1 MTREERRLPR
11 WGGTEL
17 TRRML
22 INGAV
27 ASGISAGAATMLAT
41 HGAAQDATPDASPVV
56 APSTSMTR
64 ADYHAALRET
74 FDLSEAGATGGTLIL
89 GDTGDIRT
97 FQPHVATDSA
107 ALSLIQFVYQ
117 RLADASPIDG
127 QPRPS
132 LADSWE
138 MAGDGVTYTF
148 HLNPNAT
155 WHDGQPVTADDVVFS
170 FDSILDEQSLSTR
183 TSRVAPALASYR
195 AIDETTIEMVGFAPS
210 ATFLEDTAM
219 QVYILP
225 RHVWQ
230 DVPVGEWGSD
240 PGGTG
245 TDPSRVVGSGP
256 FRFVEWVINDHVT
269 LERNADYWN
278 PDEMPVL
285 DQFIRRVFPE
295 ESSKVAAVQ
304 TGGAEIISVSSSQV
318 DALQEANPDLTVT
331 SYPTLSFMHYYC
343 NLDPEKSPFFS
354 DVRVRQAMMYAL
366 DRQLIADTIYQG
378 YAQPATGTQPEL
390 SVAYRPDE
398 ITTVYTYD
406 PEKAKALLDEAGW
419 VEGSD
424 GIREKDGVRFSF
436 ETMFSESSQNYAN
449 QIPYMQQAWREVG
462 IEQNPAAMP
471 FPSIVDLA
479 NAGDFDMVMGG
490 FTWNVNG
497 DQSVMYACDSAPP
510 QGYNRMGYCN
520 ERFDELDALQ
530 RVELDPEKRIS
541 YLVEQTNIVN
551 DELASSVILFTDGI
565 FASAPKVHNFHP
577 NGYDALW
584 SLPYIWMEQ

>member
-1 MTREERRLPR
+1 
-11 WGGTEL
+11 
-17 TRRML
+17 
-22 INGAV
+22 
-27 ASGISAGAATMLAT
+27 
-41 HGAAQDATPDASPVV
+41 
-56 APSTSMTR
+56 MTR
-64 ADYHAALRET
+64 ADYHAALREA
-74 FDLSEAGATGGTLIL
+74 FDLSDAEATGGTLIL

-107 ALSLIQFVYQ
+107 ALALIQFVYQ

-127 QPRPS
+127 MPRPV
-132 LADSWE
+132 LADSWD
-138 MAGDGVTYTF
+138 MAADGVTYTF
-148 HLNPNAT
+148 HINPNAT
-155 WHDGQPVTADDVVFS
+155 WHDGEPVTADDVVFS
-170 FDSILDEQSLSTR
+170 FDSILDETSLSTR
-183 TSRVAPALASYR
+183 TSRVSPALKSYR
-195 AIDETTIEMVGFAPS
+195 AIDDKTVELVGFAPS
-210 ATFLEDTAM
+210 ATFVEDTAM
-219 QVYILP
+219 QVYIVP

-230 DVPVGEWGSD
+230 DVPVADWGSD

-256 FRFVEWVINDHVT
+256 FKFVEWVLNDHVT
-269 LERNADYWN
+269 LERNAEYWD
-278 PDEMPVL
+278 PEEVPAI

-318 DALQEANPDLTVT
+318 ESLQESAPDLAVT

-343 NLDPEKSPFFS
+343 NLDEAKSPFFA

-378 YAQPATGTQPEL
+378 YAQPAIGTQPEL
-390 SVAYRPDE
+390 SIAYRPDE
-398 ITTVYTYD
+398 ITTRYD
-406 PEKAKALLDEAGW
+406 FDPDKARALLDEAGW

-436 ETMFSESSQNYAN
+436 ETLFSESSQNYAN

-462 IEQNPAAMP
+462 IEQKPAAMP
-471 FPSIVDLA
+471 FPSVVDRA

-490 FTWNVNG
+490 FTWNVTG

-520 ERFDELDALQ
+520 ERFDELDELQ
-530 RVELDPEKRIS
+530 RVELDLDQRIA

-565 FASAPKVHNFHP
+565 FASAPRVHNFYP

-584 SLPYIWMEQ
+584 SLPYLWLDQ